1 MEWKVINRTKSGDII
16 QDLSKVVL
24 PKELQRCLD
33 DAFSPEYFKREVLA
47 DEELQRKIS

>member
-1 MEWKVINRTKSGDII
+1 MEWKVINRTKSGNII

-33 DAFSPEYFKREVLA
+33 DAFSPENLEREVTS
-47 DEELQRKIS
+47 DEEIRKKIS